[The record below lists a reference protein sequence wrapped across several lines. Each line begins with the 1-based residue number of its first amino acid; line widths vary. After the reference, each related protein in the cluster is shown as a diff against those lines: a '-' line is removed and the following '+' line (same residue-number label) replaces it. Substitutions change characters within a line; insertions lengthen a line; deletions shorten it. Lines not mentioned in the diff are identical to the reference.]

1 MMVELLPV
9 IGTDYG
15 TIDEIIIKL
24 NGRCNLA
31 CRYCFEYEM
40 ADQSYLRNPNTMS
53 REVILK
59 LAERIGEHV
68 LAYALPAINLVIH
81 GGEPLMAGM
90 ELIEL
95 LVSETRRHV
104 SERTGGLTRVNV
116 TMQTNGVLLNEGV
129 LGSLDRLGVRVGISL
144 DGGQEAND
152 RNRVDHSG
160 RGTFSRVARG
170 IELMRERSP
179 EMFAGILCVIDLEN
193 DPVETYK
200 ALAAFDP
207 PVLDFLLPLGHWDA
221 PPPGLVPG
229 SGETPYADWLIR
241 VFEYWG
247 SAPASSPVGPPIRLM
262 MEILRL
268 STGLRSYVEMV
279 GEPVRGAMVVNT
291 AGEYEMPD
299 ALKSVK
305 DGIVRL
311 GVSIFDTSIHEANL
325 LQMRRNHV
333 ELRIKASSYE
343 KVLLCPTCDACQ
355 WRDKCGGGYYP
366 HRWSEANA
374 MWNPSVYCDDLKKL
388 FAYMEVI
395 VRRITDPELQEQ
407 IRVVLRH
414 NTGVVHDLFR
424 QRLAQLEG

>member
-1 MMVELLPV
+1 MVELSPV

-15 TIDEIIIKL
+15 TIDEIIVKL

-40 ADQSYLRNPNTMS
+40 ADKSYLRNPDTMS

-59 LAERIGEHV
+59 LAERIGEHA
-68 LAYALPAINLVIH
+68 LTYALPAINLVIH
-81 GGEPLMAGM
+81 GGEPLMAGL
-90 ELIEL
+90 ELVEL
-95 LVSETRRHV
+95 LVVEIRRHV
-104 SERTGGLTRVNV
+104 SERTGGLTQVNV
-116 TMQTNGVLLNEGV
+116 TMQTNGVLLNERV
-129 LGSLDRLGVRVGISL
+129 LETLNQLNVRVGVSL
-144 DGGQEAND
+144 DGDQAAND

-160 RGTFSRVARG
+160 RGTFTRAVRG
-170 IELMRERSP
+170 IELMRERYP

-193 DPVETYK
+193 DPVETYQ
-200 ALAAFDP
+200 ALAALKP

-241 VFEYWG
+241 AFEYWG
-247 SAPASSPVGPPIRLM
+247 RPPASSPVGPPIRLM

-268 STGLRSYVEMV
+268 TMGFRSYVEMV

-291 AGEYEMPD
+291 AGEYEMSD
-299 ALKSVK
+299 AMKSVQE
-305 DGIVRL
+305 GIVRL
-311 GVSIFDTSIHEANL
+311 GVSIFDTSIHEANV

-343 KVLLCPTCDACQ
+343 KVLLCPTCDACEL
-355 WRDKCGGGYYP
+355 RDKCGGGYYP

-388 FAYMEVI
+388 FAYMEAATLEF
-395 VRRITDPELQEQ
+395 RDPERWEQE
-407 IRVVLRH
+407 RAVLRH
-414 NTGVVHDLFR
+414 GVGVVHDLFR